1 MNPQPDNSS
10 FIQILNQVIHHLLK
24 MPNYLVE
31 DEAGLTRITDLVRC
45 LVTYSMNYLV
55 NYCGICLWIIW
66 WRRRLVRY
74 RITDLPPN
82 KQSGCVLL
90 APPTPPFPYFRAK
103 TNKQK
108 RNQATN
114 WTTVVHF
121 FSVFKS
127 RPGKDMPMNMKC
139 FRVMGA
145 PVIWIIWQYNLVTD
159 YFKMSMR
166 LQYFQRPLCPKASGV
181 KRRALY
187 VWKHSFGRIQNIQI
201 YWIYPTKI
209 PCSQILSASVP

>member
-114 WTTVVHF
+114 WTTVVPF
-121 FSVFKS
+121 FLCLQIKADEYEVFS
-127 RPGKDMPMNMKC
+127 SDGGTCYMNHMTIQL
-139 FRVMGA
+139 GH
-145 PVIWIIWQYNLVTD
+145 WL
-159 YFKMSMR
+159 
-166 LQYFQRPLCPKASGV
+166 FQNEHATTIFPKTPLPKG
-181 KRRALY
+181 
-187 VWKHSFGRIQNIQI
+187 
-201 YWIYPTKI
+201 
-209 PCSQILSASVP
+209 